1 MRVEEARN
9 DVAPRGI
16 DDLAS
21 LVLAQPGDPAV
32 RDRDVGVEPLA
43 REHGQDA
50 AAAHDDVGGLV
61 TSGHGKASGEVA
73 GHGEAILP

>member
-1 MRVEEARN
+1 MRVEEAGN
-9 DVAPRGI
+9 DVAPRRI

-21 LVLAQPGDPAV
+21 VVLAEPGDPAV
-32 RDRDVGVEPLA
+32 NDRDVGVEPLS
-43 REHGQDA
+43 REHGEDP

-61 TSGHGKASGEVA
+61 ATGHGKPSGEIA